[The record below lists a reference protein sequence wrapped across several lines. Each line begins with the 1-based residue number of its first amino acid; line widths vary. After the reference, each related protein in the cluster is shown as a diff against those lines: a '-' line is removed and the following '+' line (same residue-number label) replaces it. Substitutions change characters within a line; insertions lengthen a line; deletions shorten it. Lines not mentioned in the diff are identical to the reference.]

1 MAFTKFLFVVT
12 LITIASAGFVWE
24 DDDDLF
30 PGFSDAFKM
39 PEIPEIK
46 SLEFDDIKTHV
57 AGDNEQYTGESKSSY
72 SSSSTVNGKT
82 VSSGGVSELTNDGKA
97 VEEKVMEYKD
107 GD

>member
-1 MAFTKFLFVVT
+1 
-12 LITIASAGFVWE
+12 
-24 DDDDLF
+24 
-30 PGFSDAFKM
+30 M